1 MQQGRI
7 QHLGA
12 AKRYLCRYHLYF
24 KRVADHY
31 GISRRNG
38 TTANHAALDDF
49 HATTDRQMLQ
59 NADQTLTKLRRLIA
73 DGRIGADGRMPPER
87 LLADELGVGRRSLR
101 RALDILEQEGRIT
114 REQGRG
120 TFVHANSN
128 RERMSSPAQAIL
140 RADGHSIVMGA
151 GSGHPAD
158 TAIGA
163 AFAAIPFDRILE
175 FTNPI
180 EVSEVRL
187 AVEPVIARLAAL
199 RASQADIRRLEAALA
214 ETKSAADP
222 LIYEKADE
230 KFHRIIAEAARNAL
244 FLSLFDTFGPSRR
257 DATWR
262 RLSENAHCFK
272 RQAVHA
278 ASHQEIFD
286 ALAARNSERAYE
298 CMYRHLSDIQRH
310 IYTYAFP
317 PEPAEQRS

>member
-1 MQQGRI
+1 
-7 QHLGA
+7 
-12 AKRYLCRYHLYF
+12 
-24 KRVADHY
+24 
-31 GISRRNG
+31 
-38 TTANHAALDDF
+38 
-49 HATTDRQMLQ
+49 MLL

-73 DGRIGADGRMPPER
+73 DGTIGSDGRMPPER
-87 LLADELGVGRRSLR
+87 HLADELGVGRRSLR
-101 RALDILEQEGRIT
+101 RALDVLEQEGRIT

-120 TFVHANSN
+120 TFVHREPSIARHSGNGNGHANAGNGGSAFGN
-128 RERMSSPAQAIL
+128 GKSTAPISTMGSSEI
-140 RADGHSIVMGA
+140 GA
-151 GSGHPAD
+151 

-199 RASQADIRRLEAALA
+199 RASQADIRRLEQALN
-214 ETKSAADP
+214 ETREATDP
-222 LIYEKADE
+222 EVYERADE
-230 KFHRIIAEAARNAL
+230 KFHRIIAESSRNAL
-244 FLSLFDTFGPSRR
+244 FLSLFDTFGASRR
-257 DATWR
+257 DSTWR

-278 ASHQEIFD
+278 ASHQEIYE
-286 ALAARNSERAYE
+286 AIAARNSDRAYE

-317 PEPAEQRS
+317 QEPAVERA

>member
-1 MQQGRI
+1 
-7 QHLGA
+7 
-12 AKRYLCRYHLYF
+12 
-24 KRVADHY
+24 
-31 GISRRNG
+31 
-38 TTANHAALDDF
+38 
-49 HATTDRQMLQ
+49 MLQ
-59 NADQTLTKLRRLIA
+59 NADQTLNKLRRLIM
-73 DGRIGADGRMPPER
+73 DGAIGADGRMPPER
-87 LLADELGVGRRSLR
+87 HLADELGVGRRSLR

-128 RERMSSPAQAIL
+128 REVTAAAQAPAARGNGHAMPNGHAASNASNL
-140 RADGHSIVMGA
+140 SADA
-151 GSGHPAD
+151 G
-158 TAIGA
+158 IGA

-199 RASQADIRRLEAALA
+199 RASQADIRRLEAALQ
-214 ETKSAADP
+214 ETKNAADP
-222 LIYEKADE
+222 LVYEKADE

-244 FLSLFDTFGPSRR
+244 FLSLFDTFGASRR

-278 ASHQEIFD
+278 ASHEEIYE
-286 ALAARNSERAYE
+286 AIAARNSERAYE

-317 PEPAEQRS
+317 QEPAEQRS

>member
-1 MQQGRI
+1 
-7 QHLGA
+7 
-12 AKRYLCRYHLYF
+12 
-24 KRVADHY
+24 
-31 GISRRNG
+31 
-38 TTANHAALDDF
+38 
-49 HATTDRQMLQ
+49 MLQ
-59 NADQTLTKLRRLIA
+59 NADQTLNKLRRLIS
-73 DGRIGADGRMPPER
+73 DGAIGADGRMPPER
-87 LLADELGVGRRSLR
+87 HLADELGVGRRSLR

-128 RERMSSPAQAIL
+128 RETVAAAPVHGNGN
-140 RADGHSIVMGA
+140 GHNGHVPDA
-151 GSGHPAD
+151 G
-158 TAIGA
+158 IGA

-214 ETKSAADP
+214 ETKNATDP
-222 LIYEKADE
+222 LVYEKADE

-244 FLSLFDTFGPSRR
+244 FLSLFDTFGASRR

-262 RLSENAHCFK
+262 RLSEYAHCFK

-278 ASHQEIFD
+278 ASHEEIFE
-286 ALAARNSERAYE
+286 AIAARNSERAYE

-317 PEPAEQRS
+317 QEPVEQRS

>member
-1 MQQGRI
+1 
-7 QHLGA
+7 
-12 AKRYLCRYHLYF
+12 
-24 KRVADHY
+24 
-31 GISRRNG
+31 
-38 TTANHAALDDF
+38 
-49 HATTDRQMLQ
+49 MLQ
-59 NADQTLTKLRRLIA
+59 NVDQTLNTLRRLIA
-73 DGRIGADGRMPPER
+73 DGTIGADGRMPPER
-87 LLADELGVGRRSLR
+87 HLADELGVGRRSLR

-128 RERMSSPAQAIL
+128 REPVLVKSHGNGHAPASASNGHNVKHA
-140 RADGHSIVMGA
+140 ADA
-151 GSGHPAD
+151 
-158 TAIGA
+158 AIGA

-199 RASQADIRRLEAALA
+199 RASQADIRRLELALA
-214 ETKSAADP
+214 ETKNATDP
-222 LIYEKADE
+222 LVYEKADE
-230 KFHRIIAEAARNAL
+230 KFHRIIAESARNAL
-244 FLSLFDTFGPSRR
+244 FLSLFDTFGASRR

-278 ASHQEIFD
+278 ASHEEIYE
-286 ALAARNSERAYE
+286 AIAARNSERAYE

-317 PEPAEQRS
+317 QEPAEQRS

>member
-1 MQQGRI
+1 
-7 QHLGA
+7 
-12 AKRYLCRYHLYF
+12 
-24 KRVADHY
+24 
-31 GISRRNG
+31 
-38 TTANHAALDDF
+38 
-49 HATTDRQMLQ
+49 MLQ
-59 NADQTLTKLRRLIA
+59 NTDQTLNKLRRLIM
-73 DGRIGADGRMPPER
+73 DGAIGADGRMPPER
-87 LLADELGVGRRSLR
+87 HLADELGVGRRSLR

-128 RERMSSPAQAIL
+128 REAAVPHSN
-140 RADGHSIVMGA
+140 GHAANGSNGHAASNGPNNGHGPDA
-151 GSGHPAD
+151 G
-158 TAIGA
+158 IGA

-199 RASQADIRRLEAALA
+199 RASQADIRRLEGALA
-214 ETKSAADP
+214 ETKNATDP
-222 LIYEKADE
+222 LVYEKADE

-244 FLSLFDTFGPSRR
+244 FLSLFDTFGASRR

-278 ASHQEIFD
+278 ASHEEIYE
-286 ALAARNSERAYE
+286 AIAARNSERAYE

-317 PEPAEQRS
+317 QEPAEQRS

>member
-1 MQQGRI
+1 
-7 QHLGA
+7 
-12 AKRYLCRYHLYF
+12 
-24 KRVADHY
+24 
-31 GISRRNG
+31 
-38 TTANHAALDDF
+38 
-49 HATTDRQMLQ
+49 MLQ
-59 NADQTLTKLRRLIA
+59 NVDQTLNTLRRLIA
-73 DGRIGADGRMPPER
+73 DGTIGADGRMPPER
-87 LLADELGVGRRSLR
+87 HLADELGVGRRSLR
-101 RALDILEQEGRIT
+101 RALDILEQEGHIT

-128 RERMSSPAQAIL
+128 RVPPVTRNIGSNGNGHTPALPRNGHQAV
-140 RADGHSIVMGA
+140 HA
-151 GSGHPAD
+151 GD
-158 TAIGA
+158 MAIGA

-199 RASQADIRRLEAALA
+199 RASQADIRRLELALA
-214 ETKSAADP
+214 ETKNASDP
-222 LIYEKADE
+222 LVYEKADE

-244 FLSLFDTFGPSRR
+244 FLSLFDTFGASRR

-278 ASHQEIFD
+278 ASHEEIYE
-286 ALAARNSERAYE
+286 AIAARNSERAYE

-317 PEPAEQRS
+317 QEPVEQRS

>member
-1 MQQGRI
+1 
-7 QHLGA
+7 
-12 AKRYLCRYHLYF
+12 
-24 KRVADHY
+24 
-31 GISRRNG
+31 
-38 TTANHAALDDF
+38 
-49 HATTDRQMLQ
+49 MLQ
-59 NADQTLTKLRRLIA
+59 NADQTLNKLRRLIS
-73 DGRIGADGRMPPER
+73 DGAIGADGRMPPER
-87 LLADELGVGRRSLR
+87 HLADELGVGRRSLR

-128 RERMSSPAQAIL
+128 REAVAATPARSNGHGNGHHGHATG
-140 RADGHSIVMGA
+140 ADA
-151 GSGHPAD
+151 G
-158 TAIGA
+158 IGA

-214 ETKSAADP
+214 ETKNATDP
-222 LIYEKADE
+222 LVYEKADE

-244 FLSLFDTFGPSRR
+244 FLSLFDTFGASRR
-257 DATWR
+257 DSTWR

-278 ASHQEIFD
+278 ASHEEIYE
-286 ALAARNSERAYE
+286 AIAARNSERAYE

-317 PEPAEQRS
+317 QEPVEQRS